1 MRAKRISPHRNNLIV
16 RRTKC
21 KNFCAADHANV
32 SDIRSAGL
40 GGAAEAAPEPGSS
53 ASMCRFFLS
62 WRMVRTDA

>member
-32 SDIRSAGL
+32 SDIRSTRR
-40 GGAAEAAPEPGSS
+40 GGARARPRTGFFSLDPAVFSAPEDGP
-53 ASMCRFFLS
+53 
-62 WRMVRTDA
+62 D